1 MEPNYLDFEQP
12 IADLEIKI
20 EELRRVSSESD
31 LNLSEQIAQLEQKS
45 LKLTKDIFSSLT
57 PWQITQLA
65 RHPRRPYSLDYI
77 GGIFTDFD
85 ELHGDRMSA
94 DDHAIVGGIAR
105 LNDRGV
111 VVIGHQK
118 GRDTKEKV
126 HRNFGM
132 PKPEGYRKCQRL
144 MRLADRF
151 SLPIVTFI
159 DTPGAYPGVDAE
171 ERGQSEAIGRCIYL
185 MSSVRVPLSARAG
198 RAVRLPLACATSC

>member
-94 DDHAIVGGIAR
+94 
-105 LNDRGV
+105 
-111 VVIGHQK
+111 
-118 GRDTKEKV
+118 GRN
-126 HRNFGM
+126 R
-132 PKPEGYRKCQRL
+132 
-144 MRLADRF
+144 
-151 SLPIVTFI
+151 
-159 DTPGAYPGVDAE
+159 TP
-171 ERGQSEAIGRCIYL
+171 Q
-185 MSSVRVPLSARAG
+185 
-198 RAVRLPLACATSC
+198 

>member
-1 MEPNYLDFEQP
+1 MGTGCPL
-12 IADLEIKI
+12 
-20 EELRRVSSESD
+20 
-31 LNLSEQIAQLEQKS
+31 
-45 LKLTKDIFSSLT
+45 
-57 PWQITQLA
+57 
-65 RHPRRPYSLDYI
+65 
-77 GGIFTDFD
+77 
-85 ELHGDRMSA
+85 
-94 DDHAIVGGIAR
+94 GGIAR